1 MKLKQLEIF
10 AAVAKHQN
18 LTRAAELLRVSQP
31 AVSKGLKLLE
41 EHLNTVLHRRN
52 GHGIQLTD
60 EGWRFLPQVDA
71 FLKDR
76 DRLAK
81 NFITGRN
88 HERSE
93 SFVIG
98 ASYGPS
104 ASLVPSIMAVFQKNY
119 PHIQLDLRTDN
130 REVIEKLLLKLEIE
144 IAVVANKCKS
154 PFIVIEPY
162 RREKLELFVSASHSL
177 AKKEG
182 LTLSN
187 VLQTPLVIKGSH
199 RVQGRTRQILREL
212 ESRGYHPRIAACCD
226 SPDAVKAAVKR
237 KMGAGIL
244 YRDVIEPDVRK
255 GDFKILKVSGLELH
269 GESFIVYHKEREL
282 TAHAQAFLML
292 LRKWRG
298 QRRQLRR
305 PLTATST
312 FFAGSI
318 NFFASLSVILS
329 LC

>member
-104 ASLVPSIMAVFQKNY
+104 ASLVPSIMAVFQKNH

-162 RREKLELFVSASHSL
+162 RRGKIEPFFFVGPSL
-177 AKKEG
+177 GKKEG
-182 LTLSN
+182 VTVFH
-187 VLQTPLVIKGSH
+187 VLQKPHGVKGDV
-199 RVQGRTRQILREL
+199 RIQGR
-212 ESRGYHPRIAACCD
+212 
-226 SPDAVKAAVKR
+226 KR
-237 KMGAGIL
+237 
-244 YRDVIEPDVRK
+244 
-255 GDFKILKVSGLELH
+255 
-269 GESFIVYHKEREL
+269 
-282 TAHAQAFLML
+282 
-292 LRKWRG
+292 
-298 QRRQLRR
+298 
-305 PLTATST
+305 
-312 FFAGSI
+312 
-318 NFFASLSVILS
+318 
-329 LC
+329 

>member
-104 ASLVPSIMAVFQKNY
+104 ASLVPSIMAVFQKNH

-162 RREKLELFVSASHSL
+162 RRGELGNFFFLCAFL
-177 AKKEG
+177 CQKKRG
-182 LTLSN
+182 PFFNLL
-187 VLQTPLVIKGSH
+187 LTPLGGKG
-199 RVQGRTRQILREL
+199 GRTDT
-212 ESRGYHPRIAACCD
+212 GWP
-226 SPDAVKAAVKR
+226 
-237 KMGAGIL
+237 
-244 YRDVIEPDVRK
+244 
-255 GDFKILKVSGLELH
+255 
-269 GESFIVYHKEREL
+269 
-282 TAHAQAFLML
+282 
-292 LRKWRG
+292 
-298 QRRQLRR
+298 
-305 PLTATST
+305 
-312 FFAGSI
+312 
-318 NFFASLSVILS
+318 
-329 LC
+329 

>member
-104 ASLVPSIMAVFQKNY
+104 ASLVPSIMAVFQKNH

-144 IAVVANKCKS
+144 IAVVANKGMK
-154 PFIVIEPY
+154 
-162 RREKLELFVSASHSL
+162 
-177 AKKEG
+177 
-182 LTLSN
+182 
-187 VLQTPLVIKGSH
+187 H
-199 RVQGRTRQILREL
+199 RVDRGSLSFTR
-212 ESRGYHPRIAACCD
+212 AAD
-226 SPDAVKAAVKR
+226 KV
-237 KMGAGIL
+237 
-244 YRDVIEPDVRK
+244 EVR
-255 GDFKILKVSGLELH
+255 F
-269 GESFIVYHKEREL
+269 ERVFWDDEVL
-282 TAHAQAFLML
+282 
-292 LRKWRG
+292 
-298 QRRQLRR
+298 
-305 PLTATST
+305 
-312 FFAGSI
+312 
-318 NFFASLSVILS
+318 ASLVHAP
-329 LC
+329 